1 MITRAVINAGSTS
14 EGDMEDESSETT
26 SAPRGSVGNEIFDQ
40 VEKLMADEGLS
51 RTNAFQRLSEMTGRR
66 AGTVAANYYRV
77 ARQRGAALQPRA
89 PRGSRS
95 GGGGRRSPGRK
106 SARASGDEEAAL
118 QRATASIQE
127 LAGHVRDQQRELDKL
142 REQTELLEK
151 MRSLM
156 N

>member
-1 MITRAVINAGSTS
+1 
-14 EGDMEDESSETT
+14 MEDESSDTT

-40 VEKLMADEGLS
+40 VEKLMAEEGLS

-77 ARQRGAALQPRA
+77 ARQRGAELQPRA

-95 GGGGRRSPGRK
+95 GGGGRGGARKSPGRK
-106 SARASGDEEAAL
+106 SSRVSGDVEAAL

-127 LAGHVRDQQRELDKL
+127 LAGLVRNQQ
-142 REQTELLEK
+142 
-151 MRSLM
+151 
-156 N
+156 

>member
-1 MITRAVINAGSTS
+1 MV
-14 EGDMEDESSETT
+14 EESSETT
-26 SAPRGSVGNEIFDQ
+26 STERGNVGNEIFDQ

-51 RTNAFQRLSEMTGRR
+51 RTQAFQRLSDMTGRR

-95 GGGGRRSPGRK
+95 GGGRRSPGRK
-106 SARASGDEEAAL
+106 SSRASGDVEAAL
-118 QRATASIQE
+118 SRATASIQE
-127 LAGHVRDQQRELDKL
+127 LAGLVRNQQREIDDL
-142 REQTELLEK
+142 RAQTKVLEQ

-156 N
+156 S

>member
-1 MITRAVINAGSTS
+1 
-14 EGDMEDESSETT
+14 MEDESSDT

-40 VEKLMADEGLS
+40 VEKLMAEEGLS

-77 ARQRGAALQPRA
+77 ARQRGAELQPRA

-95 GGGGRRSPGRK
+95 GGGGGARRSPGR
-106 SARASGDEEAAL
+106 RAAAPSGDVDAAL
-118 QRATASIQE
+118 KRATDSIQE
-127 LAGHVRDQQRELDKL
+127 LAGLVRNQQREIDDL
-142 REQTELLEK
+142 RAQTKVLEE

-156 N
+156 GEK

>member
-1 MITRAVINAGSTS
+1 
-14 EGDMEDESSETT
+14 MEDESSETT
-26 SAPRGSVGNEIFDQ
+26 STERGNVGNEIFDQ

-51 RTNAFQRLSEMTGRR
+51 RTQAFQRLSDMTGRR

-95 GGGGRRSPGRK
+95 GGGARKSPGRK
-106 SARASGDEEAAL
+106 SSRASGDVEAAL

-127 LAGHVRDQQRELDKL
+127 LAGLVRNQQRELDEL
-142 REQTELLEK
+142 REQTKVLEQL
-151 MRSLM
+151 RTLM

>member
-1 MITRAVINAGSTS
+1 
-14 EGDMEDESSETT
+14 MEDESSETT
-26 SAPRGSVGNEIFDQ
+26 SPPRGSVGNEIFDQ
-40 VEKLMADEGLS
+40 VEKLMAEEGLS

-95 GGGGRRSPGRK
+95 GGGARK
-106 SARASGDEEAAL
+106 SAGRRPSRASGDVEAAL

-127 LAGHVRDQQRELDKL
+127 LAGLVRNQQREIDEL
-142 REQTELLEK
+142 REQTKVLEQLRTLVK
-151 MRSLM
+151 
-156 N
+156 